1 LRIEVDLQ
9 VTVSK
14 SAEVTAGFKFWVIN
28 GDTKGEIANQSLQ
41 KLHLKLNPYRTLAD
55 GSEAALDV
63 NDQRDLKG
71 PKRTN

>member
-1 LRIEVDLQ
+1 MRY
-9 VTVSK
+9 TVSK
-14 SAEVTAGFKFWVIN
+14 SAEATAGFKFWVIN

-41 KLHLKLNPYRTLAD
+41 KLHLKLNPYRILAD
-55 GSEAALDV
+55 GTEAPLNV